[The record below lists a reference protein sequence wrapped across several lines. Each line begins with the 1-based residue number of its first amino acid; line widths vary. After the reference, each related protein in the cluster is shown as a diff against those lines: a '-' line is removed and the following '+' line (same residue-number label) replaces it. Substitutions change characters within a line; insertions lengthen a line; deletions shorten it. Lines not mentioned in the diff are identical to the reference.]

1 MGSLGGAYCGVRSGD
16 ADYAGSSDK
25 KRQVAVC
32 LGARGAEASAQ
43 TLHVSRSLAMRCRIR
58 SRFAAWAV
66 AAAIALVMTGCTH
79 WRDYIHNGFKV
90 GPNYCPPSAPV
101 ASHWI
106 DEADVRMRTDDEG
119 LNCWWSVFHD
129 PVLDALIH
137 DASQQN
143 LSLRQAGL
151 RVLQAR
157 YQLAITTGEL
167 FPQQQ
172 DIAGSFTHAQ
182 RAVGDN
188 TNFGLFSSTRVFDQW
203 NLGFNLAWELDFWGR
218 FRRAVA
224 ASEAQL
230 DASVADYDDVLVTL
244 LGDIATNYVQ
254 MRVYERQIELATTNV
269 KLQQES
275 LDAAQSKLEA
285 GLTADLDTDQAR
297 SNLWQTKAQ
306 IPLLQINQRQAVN
319 RLCVLLG
326 TPPMSLAPR
335 LGTGPIPTAP
345 TDVAV
350 GIPAQLLARRP
361 DVRRAE
367 REAAAQAEQIGIAE
381 AELYPAIA
389 IGGSLGYQA
398 SQFSNLFSSNALNG
412 SVGPSFQWNVLNYG
426 RLANNVWLQDA
437 AFRERVAAYQQTVL
451 LAAEEVED
459 GLITFLRSQ
468 QRVEALDQSVTSA
481 RAAADTVFLQ
491 YQYGSVDFNR
501 VALIQQDL
509 VVREDLLAQA
519 QGQIAIGLIQV
530 YRALGGGWQVLAPPA
545 ATLEVAEPIAA
556 PTPDELIPVPQPLPA
571 EGT

>member
-1 MGSLGGAYCGVRSGD
+1 MHR
-16 ADYAGSSDK
+16 
-25 KRQVAVC
+25 
-32 LGARGAEASAQ
+32 
-43 TLHVSRSLAMRCRIR
+43 RIR
-58 SRFAAWAV
+58 TRFIAWVMAASIVLAT
-66 AAAIALVMTGCTH
+66 TGCTN

-90 GPNYCPPSAPV
+90 GPNYCPPGAPV

-106 DEADVRMRTDDEG
+106 DEADVRVRTDDAG

-129 PVLDALIH
+129 PVLDALIQ

-143 LSLRQAGL
+143 LTLRQAGL

-157 YQLAITTGEL
+157 YQLAITTGQL
-167 FPQQQ
+167 LPQQQ
-172 DIAGSFTHAQ
+172 TASGSFVHSQ
-182 RAVGDN
+182 RAAGDN
-188 TNFGLFSSTRVFDQW
+188 TTSGFFGGTRVFDQW
-203 NLGFNLAWELDFWGR
+203 SLGFNLAWELDFWGR

-254 MRVYERQIELATTNV
+254 MRVYERQIELANTNV
-269 KLQQES
+269 KLQQDA

-285 GLTADLDTDQAR
+285 GLTPELDFDQAR

-326 TPPMSLAPR
+326 MPPESLASR

-398 SQFSNLFSSNALNG
+398 SQFSNLFSSSAFNG

-426 RLANNVWLQDA
+426 RLVNNVRLQDA
-437 AFRERVAAYQQTVL
+437 AFRERVVAYQQTVL
-451 LAAEEVED
+451 QAAEEVEN
-459 GLITFLRSQ
+459 GIITFLRSQ
-468 QRVEALDQSVTSA
+468 ERVEALGKSVTSA
-481 RAAADTVFLQ
+481 RAAEQTVILL
-491 YQYGSVDFNR
+491 YDDGSVDFNR

-519 QGQIAIGLIQV
+519 QGQIAIGLIEV
-530 YRALGGGWQVLAPPA
+530 YRALGGGWEILAPPA
-545 ATLEVAEPIAA
+545 AALEAAEPIAV
-556 PTPDELIPVPQPLPA
+556 PTPDELIPVPQPLPPDA
-571 EGT
+571 M